1 MYRFS
6 NYSVKQ
12 VHSIV
17 IALLMSARRLSI
29 ILFAVSFTNLAY
41 GNKYAAK
48 PVVIMDGSN
57 NMSRICLYEG
67 KAFSLGAVILVGSVY
82 LDCVPEKNVETS
94 GRLKWEKIILDPK
107 EQL

>member
-1 MYRFS
+1 MCRSS
-6 NYSVKQ
+6 NHLAKQ
-12 VHSIV
+12 VHSKIV
-17 IALLMSARRLSI
+17 VLLMSARRLAI
-29 ILFAVSFTNLAY
+29 ILLAVSFTNLAY

-48 PVVIMDGSN
+48 PVVIMEGSN

-67 KAFSLGAVILVGSVY
+67 KAFSLGAVILVGGVY

-107 EQL
+107 EED